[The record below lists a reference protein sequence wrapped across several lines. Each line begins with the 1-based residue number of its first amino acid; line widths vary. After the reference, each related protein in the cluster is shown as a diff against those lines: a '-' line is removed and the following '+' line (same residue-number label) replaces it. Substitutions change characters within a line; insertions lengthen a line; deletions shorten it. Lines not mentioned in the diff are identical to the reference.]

1 MKPDLTHWHQDIATN
16 QEEEY
21 RSFLRALRRSQGFGL
36 LFVRCSP
43 AKGGRLIER
52 VRGDLPQKSIE
63 VLTLEE
69 PVEKFYQRVE
79 TLPNREQIDIL
90 FVEGLELSFYEYEE
104 RKRQEGWDSKDIY
117 SYSWKGVPPVLV
129 NLNQQRERFRD
140 NFRFVLVFLLPT
152 FGIDYFIQRAPDFF
166 DWRSGLFEFYD
177 ISKVFYRSEEDLK
190 VTLLEI
196 EALLKY
202 NCHSSEDKANLLF
215 QQGLL
220 LLKAKRYNEALS
232 TFDKAVAVE
241 PYEYKALYFR
251 GHLLKIFGRHLEY
264 VANYEKAAKLEHI
277 RQQNKDMQQVEVAPK
292 FRLSIETD
300 LYPDKIDYILEYVG
314 NYTKAEKLEPLNI
327 RLYIETN
334 LYSGE
339 IADIIEQEGQV
350 ARKMLLY
357 IKTDPQG
364 RLRNC
369 HPHKYPQFNCHELA
383 KRRLLKN
390 PPDGWKDITEEL
402 QVPYSTGVSHWLRKC
417 LPLLQKIAQEL
428 GYQPE

>member
-43 AKGGRLIER
+43 AEGGRLIER
-52 VRGDLPQKSIE
+52 VRGDLSQKSIE

-79 TLPNREQIDIL
+79 ALPNREQIDIL

-129 NLNQQRERFRD
+129 NLNQQRERFRE

-177 ISKVFYRSEEDLK
+177 ISKVLSKSKEDIK

-202 NCHSSEDKANLLF
+202 NCHSSKEQANLLF

-220 LLKAKRYNEALS
+220 LFKANRYEEALAS
-232 TFDKAVAVE
+232 FDKAVELNPDDHEAWF
-241 PYEYKALYFR
+241 FR
-251 GHLLKIFGRHLEY
+251 GNVMEILGRYLD
-264 VANYEKAAKLEHI
+264 ADL
-277 RQQNKDMQQVEVAPK
+277 DG
-292 FRLSIETD
+292 LSNV
-300 LYPDKIDYILEYVG
+300 DYCDCAV
-314 NYTKAEKLEPLNI
+314 ND
-327 RLYIETN
+327 
-334 LYSGE
+334 
-339 IADIIEQEGQV
+339 DIIEQTEEIQQFIQ
-350 ARKMLLY
+350 KMLLY
-357 IKTDPQG
+357 IKTDPEG

-383 KRRLLKN
+383 KRQLLKD
-390 PPDGWKDITEEL
+390 PPDRWKDITEEL
-402 QVPYSTGVSHWLRKC
+402 QVPYSTGVAHWQRKC
-417 LPLLQKIAQEL
+417 LPLLQTIAQEL
-428 GYQPE
+428 GYQPDWILSTGAVVVGWAVPNLGLFL

>member
-43 AKGGRLIER
+43 AEGGRLIER

-79 TLPNREQIDIL
+79 ALPNREQIDIL

-196 EALLKY
+196 EAFLKY
-202 NCHSSEDKANLLF
+202 KCHSSEDKANLLS
-215 QQGLL
+215 QQGWLL
-220 LLKAKRYNEALS
+220 FRTKRYEEAVAS
-232 TFDKAVAVE
+232 FDKALELKPDNYLAWCLRGIALAMLDRHSE
-241 PYEYKALYFR
+241 AIASSDKALALKPDYHEAWFFR
-251 GHLLKIFGRHLEY
+251 GISLGILGCYSEAVASFDNALELKQDYHAAWFTRGLVLDNLGRYYEA
-264 VANYEKAAKLEHI
+264 VASYEKAAK
-277 RQQNKDMQQVEVAPK
+277 
-292 FRLSIETD
+292 
-300 LYPDKIDYILEYVG
+300 
-314 NYTKAEKLEPLNI
+314 
-327 RLYIETN
+327 
-334 LYSGE
+334 
-339 IADIIEQEGQV
+339 
-350 ARKMLLY
+350 
-357 IKTDPQG
+357 IKP
-364 RLRNC
+364 
-369 HPHKYPQFNCHELA
+369 
-383 KRRLLKN
+383 
-390 PPDGWKDITEEL
+390 
-402 QVPYSTGVSHWLRKC
+402 
-417 LPLLQKIAQEL
+417 
-428 GYQPE
+428 